1 MTIFLH
7 IGTHKTGTTAI
18 QRHLGRNAS
27 FYASQ
32 GLWYPREAE
41 LLSGGRDAPTHLNI
55 ARSLDCT
62 SKPKHYSEAQLQE
75 MAQALR
81 EQSRQYAHTIISAE
95 AFWRIG
101 FGRID
106 GDDGPDQMWHR
117 KAENVELIRRLLGSE
132 TDVEV
137 VCVIRERATYLQSSY
152 SEFILATFYRKP
164 ILKFLKSFRHVADYQ
179 RQLKVW
185 QQHFPVRALSYEK
198 LCEQQDITQRFLHN
212 LVGPIAPPPDAGE
225 QKTQFN
231 VGHPI
236 PCVLFKRYLNG
247 MQGLPREQLIRMYN
261 KGRRR
266 FTKISDTS
274 AVSSLKQINSW
285 LTPKEIRSL
294 RRSFRADDD
303 QIRANFCP
311 EFVSGP
317 MKKDPSHDSSIT
329 PLSREAQYL
338 TLGWMLSQKQP
349 TAAWFHPLPRHE
361 HAAQR

>member
-18 QRHLGRNAS
+18 QRHLRRNAN

-32 GLWYPREAE
+32 GLWYPREAD
-41 LLSGGRDAPTHLNI
+41 LLSGGRDTPTHLNI

-62 SKPKHYSEAQLQE
+62 SKPKPYSEAQLQE

-81 EQSRQYAHTIISAE
+81 ERSQNYAHTVISAE

-106 GDDGPDQMWHR
+106 GDDGPDQMWQR
-117 KAENVELIRRLLGSE
+117 KAENVERIRRLFGSE
-132 TDVEV
+132 ADVEV

-152 SEFILATFYRKP
+152 SEFILATFYRKS
-164 ILKFLKSFRHVADYQ
+164 IQKFLRSFRHVADYQ
-179 RQLKVW
+179 RQLKAW
-185 QQHFPVRALSYEK
+185 QQHFPVRTLSYEK
-198 LCEQQDITQRFLHN
+198 LCEQQDITKHFLHN
-212 LVGPIAPPPDAGE
+212 LVGPIALPPDAGKK
-225 QKTQFN
+225 KTQFN

-247 MQGLPREQLIRMYN
+247 MAGLPREQLVQMYD

-266 FTKISDTS
+266 FTKISETS

-285 LTPKEIRSL
+285 LTPKELRSL
-294 RRSFRADDD
+294 RRSFLTDDD
-303 QIRANFCP
+303 QIRASFCP

-317 MKKDPSHDSSIT
+317 TGKDPSHDSSIT

-349 TAAWFHPLPRHE
+349 TAAWFQPVPTP
-361 HAAQR
+361 

>member
-18 QRHLGRNAS
+18 QRHLGRNAD
-27 FYASQ
+27 FYATQ

-41 LLSGGRDAPTHLNI
+41 LLSGGRNAPNHLNF

-62 SKPKHYSEAQLQE
+62 SKPKPYSEAQLQE

-81 EQSRQYAHTIISAE
+81 ERSRHYTHTIISAE

-106 GDDGPDQMWHR
+106 GDDGPDQMWQK

-137 VCVIRERATYLQSSY
+137 VCVIRERSSYLQSSY
-152 SEFILATFYRKP
+152 SEFILATFYRKS
-164 ILKFLKSFRHVADYQ
+164 IQKFLKSFRHVAEYQ
-179 RQLKVW
+179 MQLKAW
-185 QQHFPVRALSYEK
+185 QQHFPVRTLSYEN

-212 LVGPIAPPPDAGE
+212 LVGSISPPPDAGE
-225 QKTQFN
+225 QKSQFN
-231 VGHPI
+231 IGHPI
-236 PCVLFKRYLNG
+236 PCVLFKRYLNA
-247 MQGLPREQLIRMYN
+247 MEGLPREQLIRMYN

-266 FTKISDTS
+266 FAKNSDTG
-274 AVSSLKQINSW
+274 AVASLKQINSW
-285 LTPKEIRSL
+285 LTPREIRRL
-294 RRSFRADDD
+294 RRSFLADDD
-303 QIRANFCP
+303 QIRASFCP

-317 MKKDPSHDSSIT
+317 TTKDPAHDSSIT
-329 PLSREAQYL
+329 PLTREAQYL

-349 TAAWFHPLPRHE
+349 TPAWFTPSPTP
-361 HAAQR
+361 

>member
-18 QRHLGRNAS
+18 QRHLGRNAE

-62 SKPKHYSEAQLQE
+62 TKPKPYSESQLQE
-75 MAQALR
+75 MADALVTKAR
-81 EQSRQYAHTIISAE
+81 DYKHTIVSAE

-106 GDDGPDQMWHR
+106 RDEDRELMWQR
-117 KAENVELIRRLLGSE
+117 KAENVKRIRELFGNSADIQ
-132 TDVEV
+132 V

-152 SEFILATFYRKP
+152 SEFVLATFYRKS
-164 ILKFLKSFRHVADYQ
+164 IRKFLRSFRYVADYQ
-179 RQLKVW
+179 KQLDAW
-185 QQHFPVRALSYEK
+185 QQHFPVRTLSYEN
-198 LCEQQDITQRFLHN
+198 LCNQQDITLRFLHS
-212 LVGPIAPPPDAGE
+212 LAGPIAPPLDADE

-247 MQGLPREQLIRMYN
+247 MEGLPREQLIRIYN

-266 FTKISDTS
+266 FAKSSQCS
-274 AVSSLKQINSW
+274 AVASLRQINSW
-285 LTPKEIRSL
+285 LTPKEIRKL
-294 RRSFRADDD
+294 RCSFLADDD
-303 QIRANFCP
+303 QIRKRFCP

-317 MKKDPSHDSSIT
+317 TNQDAAHDNSIK
-329 PLSREAQYL
+329 PLTREAQYL
-338 TLGWMLSQKQP
+338 TLGWLLSQKQP
-349 TAAWFHPLPRHE
+349 TAAWFNTPPTP
-361 HAAQR
+361 

>member
-18 QRHLGRNAS
+18 QRHLKRNAN

-41 LLSGGRDAPTHLNI
+41 LLSGGRDEPTHLNI
-55 ARSLDCT
+55 ARSLDWT
-62 SKPKHYSEAQLQE
+62 NKPKPYSEAQLQE

-81 EQSRQYAHTIISAE
+81 ERSRHYAHTIISAE

-106 GDDGPDQMWHR
+106 GDDGPDQMWQR
-117 KAENVELIRRLLGSE
+117 KAENVERIRRLFGSE
-132 TDVEV
+132 ADVEV

-152 SEFILATFYRKP
+152 SEFILATFYRKS
-164 ILKFLKSFRHVADYQ
+164 IQKFLRSFRHVADYQ
-179 RQLKVW
+179 RQLKAWV
-185 QQHFPVRALSYEK
+185 QHFPVRTLSYEK
-198 LCEQQDITQRFLHN
+198 LCEEQNITQRFLHN
-212 LVGPIAPPPDAGE
+212 LAGPIAPPPDAGK

-247 MQGLPREQLIRMYN
+247 MEGLPREQLIQMYD

-285 LTPKEIRSL
+285 LTPKELRIL
-294 RRSFRADDD
+294 RRSFLADDD
-303 QIRANFCP
+303 QIRASFCP

-317 MKKDPSHDSSIT
+317 TGKDPSHDRSIT

-349 TAAWFHPLPRHE
+349 TAAWFHPVP
-361 HAAQR
+361 AP

>member
-1 MTIFLH
+1 VTIFLH

-18 QRHLGRNAS
+18 QRHLGRNAE

-62 SKPKHYSEAQLQE
+62 TKPKPYSESQLQE
-75 MAQALR
+75 MADALVTKAKG
-81 EQSRQYAHTIISAE
+81 YKHTIVSAE

-106 GDDGPDQMWHR
+106 QDEDRELMWQR
-117 KAENVELIRRLLGSE
+117 KAENVKRIRELFGNS
-132 TDVEV
+132 TDVHV
-137 VCVIRERATYLQSSY
+137 ACVIRERATYLQSSY
-152 SEFILATFYRKP
+152 SEYILATFYRKS
-164 ILKFLKSFRHVADYQ
+164 IQKFLRTFRYVADYQ
-179 RQLKVW
+179 KQLNAW
-185 QQHFPVRALSYEK
+185 QQHFPVRTLSYER
-198 LCEQQDITQRFLHN
+198 LCKQQDITLQFIHN
-212 LVGPIAPPPDAGE
+212 LAGQIAPPPDAGE
-225 QKTQFN
+225 QKVQFN

-247 MQGLPREQLIRMYN
+247 MEGLPREQLIRMYN

-266 FTKISDTS
+266 FAKINQSS
-274 AVSSLKQINSW
+274 AVASLKQINSW
-285 LTPKEIRSL
+285 LTPKEIRRL
-294 RRSFRADDD
+294 RRSFLADDN
-303 QIRANFCP
+303 QIRERFCP

-317 MKKDPSHDSSIT
+317 TNQDAAHDNSIQ
-329 PLSREAQYL
+329 PLTREAQYL

-349 TAAWFHPLPRHE
+349 TAAWFNHSPPTP
-361 HAAQR
+361 